1 MLKSWIFSSLHGP
14 LQTVKMNGNDVNL
27 LEMSYD
33 DINSMRKKDLM
44 EQIEKIKVKLF
55 FDSHVKDFCNQTEK
69 LTDV

>member
-1 MLKSWIFSSLHGP
+1 
-14 LQTVKMNGNDVNL
+14 MNGNDVNL